1 MPARCARS
9 TTTRCSIG
17 FAGATADAF
26 ALFELFEIKLKEYQ
40 GDLERAAVEL
50 AKAWRMEKALR
61 NLNALL
67 LVADS
72 KKTLLLS
79 GTGDVI
85 EPAEDVIAIG
95 SGGNYA
101 YAAALAYLESS
112 ELPAAEIATR
122 SLEDSLGNL
131 HLHERQHHR
140 GGDRVTGDFA
150 TMTPRKIV
158 EELDRY
164 IVGQEKAK
172 RAVAIALRNRMRRQ
186 RLPEDIRDE
195 IAPKNILM
203 IGPTGV
209 GKTEIARRLAKL
221 CRAPFIKVEA
231 TKYTEVGYVGRD
243 VESMIRDL
251 MAAGLAMVKTEM
263 QAGVK
268 EEAERRA
275 EERLLDLLLPGIKS
289 GGPNPSGTAQSMPTY
304 SPRYPAGESKSGP
317 TPTTAAKNSALCC
330 APGKLDSREVEISVQ
345 GSSPAIEIFSG
356 NQMEEMEVALGG
368 LSGLF
373 GGKRKKKAVSVAEA
387 RRILAAEEL
396 DKLVDPER
404 AAEEARHRVQETGI
418 VFIDEI
424 DKIANR
430 EGRNSGG
437 VDVSREGVQR
447 DILPI
452 VEGSTVNTKW
462 GPVDTTHILFI
473 AAGAFNVAKPQDLIP
488 ELQGR
493 FPIRVELEALSA
505 NDFERILTE
514 PKSALVKQYTQLLS
528 SEGVELEFDPP
539 AVSRI
544 AEIAAAANA
553 RTENIGA
560 RRLTTVMER
569 LLEELSFEAPSMA
582 GVKVSVDVAY
592 VDSRFKDFAERQD
605 LSRYIL

>member
-1 MPARCARS
+1 M
-9 TTTRCSIG
+9 
-17 FAGATADAF
+17 
-26 ALFELFEIKLKEYQ
+26 
-40 GDLERAAVEL
+40 
-50 AKAWRMEKALR
+50 
-61 NLNALL
+61 
-67 LVADS
+67 
-72 KKTLLLS
+72 
-79 GTGDVI
+79 
-85 EPAEDVIAIG
+85 
-95 SGGNYA
+95 
-101 YAAALAYLESS
+101 
-112 ELPAAEIATR
+112 
-122 SLEDSLGNL
+122 
-131 HLHERQHHR
+131 
-140 GGDRVTGDFA
+140 TGDFA

-221 CRAPFIKVEA
+221 CQAPFIKVEA

-263 QAGVK
+263 QIGVK
-268 EEAERRA
+268 EEADRRA
-275 EERLLDLLLPGIKS
+275 EERLLDLLLPGIKKPEEPMGFTQAS
-289 GGPNPSGTAQSMPTY
+289 LGAQSVLTAPEAGTALGSA
-304 SPRYPAGESKSGP
+304 AGWPGGGSAAVGNGP
-317 TPTTAAKNSALCC
+317 IGGATDSREKFRALLR
-330 APGKLDSREVEISVQ
+330 AGKLDAREVEISVQ

-387 RRILAAEEL
+387 RRVLAAEEL

-404 AAEEARHRVQETGI
+404 AAEEARRRVQETGI

-430 EGRNSGG
+430 EGRTSGG

-462 GPVDTTHILFI
+462 GPWIRPIYSSSQREPSTLRSLRTLFPSSR
-473 AAGAFNVAKPQDLIP
+473 AV
-488 ELQGR
+488 
-493 FPIRVELEALSA
+493 FPSA
-505 NDFERILTE
+505 SSSRRCRPRT
-514 PKSALVKQYTQLLS
+514 S
-528 SEGVELEFDPP
+528 SESSPSPRAPWSSSTPSSCPRRGWSSRSTSPP
-539 AVSRI
+539 SRGSP
-544 AEIAAAANA
+544 
-553 RTENIGA
+553 R
-560 RRLTTVMER
+560 
-569 LLEELSFEAPSMA
+569 
-582 GVKVSVDVAY
+582 
-592 VDSRFKDFAERQD
+592 
-605 LSRYIL
+605 

>member
-1 MPARCARS
+1 MSDDFAPARPNS
-9 TTTRCSIG
+9 D
-17 FAGATADAF
+17 FASSS
-26 ALFELFEIKLKEYQ
+26 FEL
-40 GDLERAAVEL
+40 
-50 AKAWRMEKALR
+50 
-61 NLNALL
+61 
-67 LVADS
+67 
-72 KKTLLLS
+72 
-79 GTGDVI
+79 
-85 EPAEDVIAIG
+85 
-95 SGGNYA
+95 
-101 YAAALAYLESS
+101 
-112 ELPAAEIATR
+112 
-122 SLEDSLGNL
+122 
-131 HLHERQHHR
+131 
-140 GGDRVTGDFA
+140 
-150 TMTPRKIV
+150 MTPRKIV

-164 IVGQEKAK
+164 IIGQEKAK

-186 RLPEDIRDE
+186 RLPADIRDE
-195 IAPKNILM
+195 IVPKNILM

-221 CRAPFIKVEA
+221 CQAPFIKVEA

-263 QAGVK
+263 QVGVR
-268 EEAERRA
+268 EEADRRA
-275 EERLLDLLLPGIKS
+275 EERVLDLLLPGIKR
-289 GGPNPSGTAQSMPTY
+289 PEDAQPSLSLPDAA
-304 SPRYPAGESKSGP
+304 AG
-317 TPTTAAKNSALCC
+317 SAGSASDSREKFRALLR
-330 APGKLDSREVEISVQ
+330 AGKLDAREVEITVQ
-345 GSSPAIEIFSG
+345 GNSPAIEIFSG

-373 GGKRKKKAVSVAEA
+373 GGKRKKKSVSVAEA
-387 RRILAAEEL
+387 RRALAAEEL

-404 AAEEARHRVQETGI
+404 AAEEARRRVQETGI

-430 EGRNSGG
+430 EGRSSGG

-452 VEGSTVNTKW
+452 VEGSTVSTKW
-462 GPVDTTHILFI
+462 GPVDTSHILFI
-473 AAGAFNVAKPQDLIP
+473 AAGAFNVSKPQDLIP

-505 NDFERILTE
+505 KDFERILTE

-528 SEGVELEFDPP
+528 SEGVELGFDAA

-544 AEIAAAANA
+544 AEIAASANA

-560 RRLTTVMER
+560 RRLATVMER

-582 GVKVSVDVAY
+582 GVKVSVDQAY